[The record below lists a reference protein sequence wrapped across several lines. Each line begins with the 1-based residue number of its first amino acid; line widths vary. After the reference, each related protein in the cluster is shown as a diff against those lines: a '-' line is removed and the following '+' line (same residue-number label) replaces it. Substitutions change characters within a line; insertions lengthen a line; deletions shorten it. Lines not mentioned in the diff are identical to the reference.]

1 MNVNRAELVI
11 SAVSK
16 KQYPKGGYPEIVF
29 AGRSNVGKS
38 SFINKLCNRNKLA
51 RISASPGK
59 TATINFYDIE
69 NKLYFVDLAGYGYAK
84 VSWSERQKWAD
95 MINEYLEESPYLAT
109 IFLLVD
115 SRHKPTKD
123 DCMMMDWI
131 KSTGLEFRVIATKS
145 DKLSKKAA
153 EENRQVIIETLE
165 LSDSELVMLFSSKTG
180 DGKEAVWNYIDS
192 IVERSMEHDCT

>member
-1 MNVNRAELVI
+1 MNVNKAEMVM

-38 SFINKLCNRNKLA
+38 SLINKLCNRNKLA
-51 RISASPGK
+51 RISANPGK

-69 NKLYFVDLAGYGYAK
+69 NKLYFVDLPGYGYAK
-84 VSWSERQKWAD
+84 VSWNERQKWAD
-95 MINEYLEESPYLAT
+95 MINEYLEQSPFLSS

-123 DCMMMDWI
+123 DCMMMEWI
-131 KSTGLEFRVIATKS
+131 KSTGIEFRVIATKS
-145 DKLSKKAA
+145 DKISKKAG
-153 EENRQVIIETLE
+153 EENKKIIMDTLE
-165 LSDSELVMLFSSKTG
+165 LSDPELIYLFSAKNGT
-180 DGKEAVWNYIDS
+180 GKEEVWNYIDNV
-192 IVERSMEHDCT
+192 IERSAAT